1 VRRPRFYR
9 DIFAIRGDI
18 GARQIIRDNPGSVT
32 SIEIEGPEVF
42 LDIDDDNDFKKL
54 ELMIRDRQ
62 KPEDI
67 LA

>member
-1 VRRPRFYR
+1 
-9 DIFAIRGDI
+9 
-18 GARQIIRDNPGSVT
+18 VT